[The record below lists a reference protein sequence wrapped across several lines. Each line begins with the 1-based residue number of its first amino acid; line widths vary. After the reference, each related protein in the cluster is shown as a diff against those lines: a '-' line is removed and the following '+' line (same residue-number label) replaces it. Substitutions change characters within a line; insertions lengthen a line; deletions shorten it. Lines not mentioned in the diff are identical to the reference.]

1 MYHCFRWSLISKDSK
16 LSAGSDRASGIPVW
30 GRQVQ
35 IGTLSPWGLSH
46 VCTQGSWLNLG
57 VSSISV
63 FIRRNIIVS
72 LQHQIILVLHLHR
85 CGSSPGSTT
94 RTLTS
99 WVGSAWTSSRTSG
112 VQHFKSEQFS
122 SPSRLR
128 SFPTNVLDLNLPL
141 RLSCLLPTLMTLS
154 PMMWQNSGRWKYFWP
169 TWIFIW

>member
-1 MYHCFRWSLISKDSK
+1 MKLDLQTFESKDSK
-16 LSAGSDRASGIPVW
+16 SSAGSDRASGIPVW

-72 LQHQIILVLHLHR
+72 LQQQMILVLHLHR

-169 TWIFIW
+169 EWIFIW